1 MAKEGPEQ
9 RKQRLIANGISKKWD
24 IKRRSRRPRGIT
36 NTGNDC
42 YRNATLQP
50 FFHFPRFVNWIKQ
63 HNSGGGRWPC
73 NPNDRNRSLDC
84 LDAMTQGILRD
95 ESYKTMTLKQSAA
108 YDKNPNGGTI
118 RPSDIEKH
126 DPKHYSGCLPCLLKA
141 VIKDYW
147 SNDMVDDT
155 APYHPQPFQYTHD
168 SVFKLYQLFQRY
180 FCENPDGFSDE
191 IDDLRSERPS
201 MSQAQIDRYTRAER
215 RENMTAQQDA
225 DELAVRIWD
234 GIEASFN
241 LETADGRHRTS
252 QFTSLFELTYTISN
266 TCTACH
272 TTNTLN
278 PEHSIG
284 LSLDPLQKGPDT
296 ISAAISRTLNYDF
309 SPGIPCNA
317 CHAPLTYTKR
327 TTLTATPEYLRIG
340 LKLTRMDPVTGEKDK
355 IMNPIGINDT
365 LNLSAYMANQDA
377 DAEPVV
383 YKLHSVTYHSGP
395 EITAGHYIAGVS
407 GVKVP
412 GQKLPRPLFLVD
424 DEETRA
430 WGAGD
435 GGARNVMAKNPIQHE
450 SGSFDAVAVWYEI
463 VPGARERVP
472 RGVSAADR
480 LCLEEGRRIAGE
492 ELGRGR
498 RGKGG
503 VGK

>member
-95 ESYKTMTLKQSAA
+95 ESYKTMTLKQRAA

-241 LETADGRHRTS
+241 LEYVFPPPPT
-252 QFTSLFELTYTISN
+252 
-266 TCTACH
+266 
-272 TTNTLN
+272 
-278 PEHSIG
+278 P
-284 LSLDPLQKGPDT
+284 
-296 ISAAISRTLNYDF
+296 
-309 SPGIPCNA
+309 IPIPN
-317 CHAPLTYTKR
+317 
-327 TTLTATPEYLRIG
+327 
-340 LKLTRMDPVTGEKDK
+340 
-355 IMNPIGINDT
+355 
-365 LNLSAYMANQDA
+365 
-377 DAEPVV
+377 
-383 YKLHSVTYHSGP
+383 
-395 EITAGHYIAGVS
+395 
-407 GVKVP
+407 
-412 GQKLPRPLFLVD
+412 
-424 DEETRA
+424 
-430 WGAGD
+430 
-435 GGARNVMAKNPIQHE
+435 
-450 SGSFDAVAVWYEI
+450 
-463 VPGARERVP
+463 
-472 RGVSAADR
+472 
-480 LCLEEGRRIAGE
+480 
-492 ELGRGR
+492 
-498 RGKGG
+498 
-503 VGK
+503 